1 MDCEG
6 LGGVDENKNHDTK
19 LFILSA
25 LLSSFLIYN
34 CKGAIDEN
42 SLQNLSLVLDLAR
55 NFKINEFKEVSSG
68 NEVNKVKA
76 LPKLL
81 WVVRDFSLQ
90 LVDSNRNEITMKQ

>member
-1 MDCEG
+1 MMDCEG

-42 SLQNLSLVLDLAR
+42 SLQNLSLVLDLAK
-55 NFKINEFKEVSSG
+55 NFKISEFKEITNGS
-68 NEVNKVKA
+68 EVANT

-81 WVVRDFSLQ
+81 WVVRDFSLK
-90 LVDSNRNEITMKQ
+90 LVDTKNRPITMKE